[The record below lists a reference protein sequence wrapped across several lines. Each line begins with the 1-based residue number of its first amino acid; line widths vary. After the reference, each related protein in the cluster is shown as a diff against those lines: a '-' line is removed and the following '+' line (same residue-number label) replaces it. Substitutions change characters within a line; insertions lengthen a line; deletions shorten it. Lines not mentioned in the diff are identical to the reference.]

1 MTWWMGGALT
11 VLDVNQPEDVRL
23 ELRAKAQASTY
34 FMAKAVIGFADLTI
48 RTHAP
53 FGSFMDAPA
62 KRKFGLAP
70 RDHLKTSVWTIA
82 DSVRQ
87 IALNPNIRI
96 LLANE
101 TATNASKMLRRIAA
115 VFERCSTFQWLFPE
129 LIQDFN
135 KAKKWSEVEM
145 LVPRT
150 EDFPE
155 STVEAIGV
163 GGAVVSRHY
172 DLIKMDDL
180 VGKEASESDEIMRKT
195 VDWYQYCES
204 ILNHPTQSGIHVY
217 GTRWSY
223 RDLYAWIDEH
233 EPRISKFHRSAIQP
247 DGLALWPERFPLE
260 VLEDIRLK
268 VGAYKFSCQY
278 QNAPNDPEGS
288 SFKPDWINY
297 FTFDG
302 DVAQPAF
309 GTPANISK
317 MRRFMRIDPAVA
329 DTNRSARNAII
340 VDAVDGMGRKF
351 VLEAWARRCEPKDL
365 FDQIFSFQRKW
376 DCESV
381 SIETIAYQKAI
392 KYFLADE
399 CQRRNIYL
407 NIKDL
412 RPEGKASKDT
422 RITGLKPY
430 FQRGEIFFQKTH
442 DDLIQEYLAYPLGQ
456 TVDLIDALAY
466 GPQVWEPADF
476 DGAIEDEWDEP
487 FGHMEG
493 RSALTGY

>member
-1 MTWWMGGALT
+1 MNI
-11 VLDVNQPEDVRL
+11 NQSEDIRY
-23 ELRAKAQASTY
+23 ELRTKAQASTY
-34 FMAKAVIGFADLTI
+34 FMAKAVIGFEDLTVA
-48 RTHAP
+48 THGP
-53 FGSFMDAPA
+53 FGEFMDSPTR
-62 KRKFGLAP
+62 RKFGLAP
-70 RDHLKTSVWTIA
+70 RDHLKTSIWTIA
-82 DSVRQ
+82 DTARH
-87 IALNPNIRI
+87 IACNPNIRI

-115 VFERCSTFQWLFPE
+115 IFERSATFQWLFPE

-135 KAKKWSEVEM
+135 KAKKWSETEI

-150 EDFPE
+150 QDFPE

-195 VDWYQYCES
+195 IDWYQYCES
-204 ILNHPTQSGIHVY
+204 ILNDPTKSSIHVY
-217 GTRWSY
+217 GTRWTY
-223 RDLYAWIDEH
+223 RDLYSWIDEH
-233 EPRISKFHRSAIQP
+233 EPRISKFHRSAIRP
-247 DGLALWPERFPLE
+247 DGTALWPERFPLE
-260 VLEDIRLK
+260 VLEDIKLK

-278 QNAPNDPEGS
+278 ENSPCDPEGS

-297 FTFDG
+297 FTINDG
-302 DVAQPAF
+302 NTAQPTF

-317 MRRFMRIDPAVA
+317 MRRFMRVDPAVA

-340 VDAVDGMGRKF
+340 VDAVDEMGRKF

-365 FDQIFSFQRKW
+365 FDQIFTFHRRW

-399 CQRRNIYL
+399 CQRRQIYL

-412 RPEGKASKDT
+412 RPEGRASKDT

-442 DDLIQEYLAYPLGQ
+442 EDLLQEYLAYPMGQ

-466 GPQVWEPADF
+466 GPQVWELADLPGEPV
-476 DGAIEDEWDEP
+476 DDWAEP
-487 FGHMEG
+487 FGYMEG
-493 RSALTGY
+493 RSIITGY